1 MSILIPPPTRFV
13 GLHGHTGFSVF
24 DGLGYPSDHIDFVL
38 ENGMDAWALTDH
50 GNGSG
55 LAHAHK
61 HAEKIKKSG
70 RKYRQIYGCEFYF
83 VPSLKQWKI
92 DYEQAKI
99 DRAAAKQKALKDDE
113 EGGHV
118 VEDED
123 ETKTVDQGKDEWK
136 RRYHLVVTAQNR
148 EGLGNLFT
156 LIKLAYTDGFYRYP
170 RIDFNLLKRY
180 GKGLNVSTACLGGI
194 YSNRIM
200 RSNAMNLSDD
210 QIQKQLTVLSE
221 RFVDAVGEDNFYL
234 ELQFNR
240 LKQQHLVNHHL
251 LRHADLTGLTCIST
265 PDSHYYSPD
274 KWEARELYKK
284 LGWMGSKP
292 SPLPEFEDLKCELY
306 PKNAQQMWDE
316 FTRHY
321 EEYNVTYKGYEQ
333 IVKDSIERTHDI
345 VWDKC
350 EDCWIDT
357 SVKLPDFNKPEESAF
372 QQLAKIVKD
381 SIIKE
386 GLHTKKEY
394 VDRVKQELEDIK
406 FLGFENYFLVM
417 YEVFHKAAD
426 HTLFGAG
433 RGSGAGSLVNYLL
446 GITQVDPLKYGLL
459 WERFLGRHRTS
470 WPDIDSDA
478 GDRDALINAARELY
492 GNDAVIPV
500 SNFNTLKLKSLVK
513 DIAKFY
519 EIDFG
524 EVNRMTGPLQDEVMA
539 LVRDENTEKSVFVLK
554 HADCMIHSKRYR
566 EFMEKYPKVKDHI
579 EALFMQ
585 NRAIGR
591 HAGGVIIGPPDEL
604 ASSMP
609 IIRVRGELQTPW
621 TEGMNFRNLEDNGF
635 IKFDFLG
642 LTLLKDVENCIRRV
656 IVKELKEKYGE
667 DTGIFEPSF
676 LEIRKWFDEN
686 INCRY
691 NKQDDMKV
699 WEHVYHQRRKT
710 GVFQFT
716 AEGARRFCEDS
727 KPTTIEELGALTA
740 IYRPGPLRANVHK
753 KYVNDKANFEE
764 IQYAHPV
771 IKEILGSTF
780 GHVTFQEQFM
790 LLAQKLGG
798 FTPAESDKL
807 RKTLVKKSLDTIGK
821 KGDEREA
828 AKQKFIKGAKEIND
842 VPEHV
847 SEELWQR
854 IEFFSVYGF
863 NKSHAVAYAIDSY
876 YAAWLH
882 TYHETDWLA
891 TILESENNNPS
902 ALAKAISEIKAMGYE
917 VSTPDINESGLVWA
931 WSEQKKAFIPP
942 LTSIKGLGKNA
953 VKEIMSNRPYTSV
966 ASMLFDDEGKWYHS
980 KLNKTGFSALCKVEA
995 LDCLEEMWHGIINN
1009 HKQLYEIIIEN
1020 YDILKKS
1027 KWGMTVRKA
1036 KKQNAPEI
1044 LPLLIEKTI
1053 NVKDWT
1059 RIEKL
1064 QMYLDLCS
1072 ATRDDLAFPSDLMQ
1086 RIRATETKSVLEF
1099 DPGEKAIGWFCVV
1112 ETIRKTTKNKKIF
1125 YRVKIT
1131 DNLNNTGWLRI
1142 WGGIPKS
1149 MIPYTVWLTE
1159 TRNDPQWGASTSN
1172 NPKKLRLLMKD
1183 EEGEE

>member
-1 MSILIPPPTRFV
+1 MSILIPPPNRFV

-24 DGLGYPSDHIDFVL
+24 DGLGYPADHIDFVL
-38 ENGMDAWALTDH
+38 ENGMDAWGLTDH

-83 VPSLKQWKI
+83 VPSLRKWKT
-92 DYEQAKI
+92 DYEQAKA
-99 DRAAAKQKALKDDE
+99 DRAAAKQKALKEKE

-118 VEDED
+118 IENED
-123 ETKTVDQGKDEWK
+123 ETKTFELGKDEWK

-156 LIKLAYTDGFYRYP
+156 LIKRAYTEGFYRYP
-170 RIDFNLLKRY
+170 RIDFNLLKQH

-200 RSNAMNLSDD
+200 RGNALHLTDD
-210 QIQKQLTVLSE
+210 QIHQELMNLSE

-251 LRHADLTGLTCIST
+251 LRHSEATGINCIST

-284 LGWMGSKP
+284 LGWMGNKP
-292 SPLPEFEDLKCELY
+292 TPLPEFEDLKCELY

-321 EEYNVTYKGYEQ
+321 DEYNGTYKGYEQ
-333 IVKDSIERTHDI
+333 VVKDSIERTHDI
-345 VWDKC
+345 TWDKC
-350 EDCWIDT
+350 EDCWINT
-357 SVKLPDFNKPEESAF
+357 SVKLPDFNKPDETAF
-372 QQLAKIVKD
+372 QQLAKKVRDALVK
-381 SIIKE
+381 E
-386 GLHTKKEY
+386 ELHLKDEY
-394 VDRVKQELEDIK
+394 VERAKQELADIK

-417 YEVFHKAAD
+417 YEVFHRAAD
-426 HTLFGAG
+426 HTLFGAA
-433 RGSGAGSLVNYLL
+433 RGSGGGSLVNYLL

-492 GNDAVIPV
+492 GDEAVIPV

-524 EVNRMTGPLQDEVMA
+524 EVNKVTGPLQDEVMA

-554 HADCMIHSKRYR
+554 HADCMEHSKRYR
-566 EFMEKYPKVKDHI
+566 TFMEKYPKVKDHI

-585 NRAIGR
+585 NRSVGR
-591 HAGGVIIGPPDEL
+591 HAGGVIIGPPDDL
-604 ASSMP
+604 ARSMP
-609 IIRVRGELQTPW
+609 IIGVRGELQTPW

-642 LTLLKDVENCIRRV
+642 LTLLKDVENCIKR
-656 IVKELKEKYGE
+656 ILQKQNGKEP
-667 DTGIFEPSF
+667 TF
-676 LEIRKWFDEN
+676 LEVRDFFDAHL
-686 INCRY
+686 NCR
-691 NKQDDMKV
+691 NVDQNDEDV
-699 WEHVYHQRRKT
+699 WKHVYHQRRKV

-716 AEGARRFCEDS
+716 AEGARRFCEEA

-753 KYVNDKANFEE
+753 KYVKDKLNADE
-764 IQYAHPV
+764 IQYAHP
-771 IKEILGSTF
+771 IIEEILGPTF

-798 FTPAESDKL
+798 FSPAESDKL
-807 RKTLVKKSLDTIGK
+807 RKTLVKKSLDTMGK
-821 KGDEREA
+821 KGGEREI
-828 AKQKFIKGAKEIND
+828 AKQQFIKGAKELNG

-863 NKSHAVAYAIDSY
+863 NKSHAVAYALDSY

-882 TYHETDWLA
+882 TYYETDWLG
-891 TILESENNNPS
+891 TILESENNNPT

-917 VSTPDINESGLVWA
+917 VSTPDINESGLEWA

-953 VKEIMSNRPYTSV
+953 VKEIMQNRPYTSV
-966 ASMLFDDEGKWYHS
+966 ASMLFNDDGKWYHS
-980 KLNKTGFSALCKVEA
+980 KLNKTGFAALCKVEA
-995 LDCLEEMWHGIINN
+995 LDCLEEMWTGIINS
-1009 HKQLYEIIIEN
+1009 HRQLYDIVIEN

-1027 KWGMTVRKA
+1027 KWGMTTRKA
-1036 KKQNAPEI
+1036 KKENAPEI
-1044 LPLLIEKTI
+1044 LPILIEKTAGI
-1053 NVKDWT
+1053 KDWT

-1064 QMYLDLCS
+1064 QMYLELCS

-1086 RIRATETKSVLEF
+1086 RINQSGVKSVLQF
-1099 DPGEKAIGWFCVV
+1099 DPGEKSLGWFCVV
-1112 ETIRKTTKNKKIF
+1112 ETVRKMTKNKKVF

-1142 WGGIPKS
+1142 WGAIPKS
-1149 MIPYTVWLTE
+1149 MVAYTVWLTE
-1159 TRNDPQWGASTSN
+1159 ASNDPQWGASTSSRKIR
-1172 NPKKLRLLMKD
+1172 PLTPPQER
-1183 EEGEE
+1183 EE